1 MKDLIRAEFRK
12 LMTTRSAL
20 GLLAALVG
28 IMVLGVVVTMLT
40 MTAEDL
46 SGPLH
51 ELQLFQSATFVFIFV
66 YVLGVRSFTDEFRYG
81 TITPA
86 LLVDPSRARLVAAK
100 AVVMGAAGFLFSLAA
115 SATILFLAVP
125 WLVIKGA
132 EITVS
137 IDGLVGVVSGGAVAA
152 ALWSLIGVGVG
163 AAVRQQ
169 VSAIVGGLVC
179 LMVGET
185 LGAQLVPDAAK
196 YLPGQAANAL
206 AVPAQPL
213 LLAAWTGALMLA
225 IYSLV
230 SLIVASRAITG
241 RDV

>member
-1 MKDLIRAEFRK
+1 MKDLVRAEFRK
-12 LMTTRSAL
+12 LSTTRSAL

-28 IMVLGVVVTMLT
+28 IMVLGVAVTMLT
-40 MTAEDL
+40 MSAEDL

-51 ELQLFQSATFVFIFV
+51 ELPLFQSATFVFIFV

-100 AVVMGAAGFLFSLAA
+100 TVVMGAAGLLFSLAA
-115 SATILFLAVP
+115 SVTILFLAVP
-125 WLVIKGA
+125 WLAIKGA
-132 EITVS
+132 ETTVT
-137 IDGLVGVVSGGAVAA
+137 IDGLVGVVAGSAVAA

-163 AAVRQQ
+163 AALRQQ
-169 VSAIVGGLVC
+169 VSAIVGGLVW

-185 LGAQLVPDAAK
+185 LAAQLMPHAAK

-213 LLAAWTGALMLA
+213 LLAVWTGALMLA
-225 IYSLV
+225 MYSLV
-230 SLIVASRAITG
+230 SLAVAARAFAGKDI
-241 RDV
+241 